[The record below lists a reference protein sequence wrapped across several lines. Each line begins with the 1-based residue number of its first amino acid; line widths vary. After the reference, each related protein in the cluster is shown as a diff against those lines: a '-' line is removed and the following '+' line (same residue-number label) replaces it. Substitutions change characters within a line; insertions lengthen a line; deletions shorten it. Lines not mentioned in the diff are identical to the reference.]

1 MRFRI
6 LYAYLLLQVTVKSEE
21 KWKWSSSSPSISS
34 TEATVAIT
42 SQPERNYR
50 YTGLATAKLVEADS
64 YNTPTTEHVEK
75 YAVATIQEVRDD
87 SSYSSAEIRTSVN
100 DTYEVVYD
108 DAYVQKSLQEAKDN
122 EARSHLKEKLCRLGL
137 AKECISVDA
146 KSYDFGIHP
155 SSISYV
161 QPVAIVAVGE
171 PIPAVPLGFGQ
182 QRALKHSKSS
192 SSKSKGHPASRFGGP
207 SLLPIGPYGGNGL
220 GGYGSFGSLGGI
232 TSQPIPARL
241 PPAPVQHVHQHQVVG
256 SPQIISPPYSAPPPA
271 APAVY
276 QSLPSYNPPPTVYQP
291 SPPPYQPPPQVYQPS
306 PPAYNPPLRQ
316 EYNNPA
322 PAVYNP
328 PPRQE
333 YSNPAPAVYNP
344 PPRQEY
350 TNPTPVYSPPP
361 SRPYNQISSQSY
373 NNGGSSYAQR
383 EQCYCVP
390 VDQCA
395 SYDIVGRDARNYE
408 IDPRSKLNST
418 IVLDYDIVVKQ
429 PEERQYVS
437 GSSSDAIRPRR
448 QPSQR
453 RQDVSSPGPEGP
465 SPVTSDAAVGKS
477 EELLRDVTKSIG
489 SIRQQKSIY
498 GGPYGEEGNVE
509 NRQRI
514 KRADASSNEVSP
526 RTYDYG
532 KGFKKAFGKGYAVP
546 FPVATPVA
554 VPQPYGVPYA
564 VPQPVPVA
572 QPYAVPQPVP
582 VRVPVV
588 QHVPVQVPV
597 AVPVRVE
604 VPVHV
609 PVRVEVPVRVDVP
622 VPVAAPYPVPVA
634 YEQPIQVH
642 HHYHR
647 QHHIPP
653 PPYVPPPAP
662 YYPPKASVYQPQLHS
677 GQETYSSP
685 SYGTPTQGYSGP
697 VPNYATAS
705 ASYGQ
710 SPYYGSEVKEASAT
724 GPIPQTHYAA
734 AQGSYGTAQET
745 TGYDSITVQSAAV
758 GNPDNSLRVSRTN
771 ERPRTRNSGVRFIDS
786 RSDQIESSS
795 SPGSPKTSSV
805 KFENSKRK
813 RSPQR
818 RDFLENEG
826 KQTSQINGNTDGR
839 QLGGYQS
846 CSYPQVCCRSPP
858 KTNRYSNGAPPG
870 TCGKRNPQGV
880 NGRIKSLPHAD
891 GEAEFGE
898 YPWQVAILKKDQYD
912 NVYVCGGALVGPSH
926 ILTVAHCIKGN
937 APRDLRIRLGEW
949 DVNRETEFYPHI
961 EKDVI
966 SVIIHPEYYP
976 GNLYNDIAVIKFE
989 GAIDFGYNPH
999 IAPICIPQRYQ
1010 DFTGS
1015 RCWVSGWGKDA
1026 FETGGKYQ
1034 NILKEVDLTV
1044 VANSECENKLRRTR
1058 LGYEFKLDHGFLCAG
1073 GEEGKDACKGDGGG
1087 PLVCESQGS
1096 WFLAGLV
1103 SWGVGCG
1110 QYDIPGVYSKVSE
1123 YSDWVKKMVVF

>member
-1 MRFRI
+1 MRFKI

-34 TEATVAIT
+34 TEATTAIT
-42 SQPERNYR
+42 SPPERSYR

-64 YNTPTTEHVEK
+64 YNVPATDHVEK
-75 YAVATIQEVRDD
+75 YPTAIIQEVKDD

-100 DTYEVVYD
+100 DTYQVVYS
-108 DAYVQKSLQEAKDN
+108 DASAQKSLQEAKDN
-122 EARSHLKEKLCRLGL
+122 EARSQLKEKLCRLGL
-137 AKECISVDA
+137 AKECTSVDA
-146 KSYDFGIHP
+146 KSYDYGIHP
-155 SSISYV
+155 SSVSYV

-171 PIPAVPLGFGQ
+171 PIPAVPLGQ
-182 QRALKHSKSS
+182 QRSLKQSKSS
-192 SSKSKGHPASRFGGP
+192 SSKSKGQPASRFGGP

-232 TSQPIPARL
+232 TSHPIPARL

-256 SPQIISPPYSAPPPA
+256 SSQIIAAPYSAPPPA

-291 SPPPYQPPPQVYQPS
+291 SPPPYQPSPQVYQPS
-306 PPAYNPPLRQ
+306 PPA
-316 EYNNPA
+316 
-322 PAVYNP
+322 YNP

-350 TNPTPVYSPPP
+350 TNPTSVYSPPP
-361 SRPYNQISSQSY
+361 SRPYNQISSY
-373 NNGGSSYAQR
+373 TNGGSSYAQR

-395 SYDIVGRDARNYE
+395 SYDIVGRDARNYQ

-418 IVLDYDIVVKQ
+418 TFLNYDIVVKQ

-437 GSSSDAIRPRR
+437 SSSSDAVRPRR
-448 QPSQR
+448 QQSQR
-453 RQDVSSPGPEGP
+453 RQDVSSPVPEGP
-465 SPVTSDAAVGKS
+465 SPVPSGAAV
-477 EELLRDVTKSIG
+477 D
-489 SIRQQKSIY
+489 
-498 GGPYGEEGNVE
+498 
-509 NRQRI
+509 
-514 KRADASSNEVSP
+514 
-526 RTYDYG
+526 
-532 KGFKKAFGKGYAVP
+532 
-546 FPVATPVA
+546 
-554 VPQPYGVPYA
+554 
-564 VPQPVPVA
+564 
-572 QPYAVPQPVP
+572 
-582 VRVPVV
+582 
-588 QHVPVQVPV
+588 
-597 AVPVRVE
+597 
-604 VPVHV
+604 
-609 PVRVEVPVRVDVP
+609 
-622 VPVAAPYPVPVA
+622 
-634 YEQPIQVH
+634 
-642 HHYHR
+642 
-647 QHHIPP
+647 
-653 PPYVPPPAP
+653 
-662 YYPPKASVYQPQLHS
+662 
-677 GQETYSSP
+677 
-685 SYGTPTQGYSGP
+685 
-697 VPNYATAS
+697 
-705 ASYGQ
+705 
-710 SPYYGSEVKEASAT
+710 
-724 GPIPQTHYAA
+724 
-734 AQGSYGTAQET
+734 
-745 TGYDSITVQSAAV
+745 
-758 GNPDNSLRVSRTN
+758 
-771 ERPRTRNSGVRFIDS
+771 
-786 RSDQIESSS
+786 
-795 SPGSPKTSSV
+795 
-805 KFENSKRK
+805 
-813 RSPQR
+813 
-818 RDFLENEG
+818 
-826 KQTSQINGNTDGR
+826 TDGR
-839 QLGGYQS
+839 QLGSYQT

-858 KTNRYSNGAPPG
+858 KSNRYSNGAPPG
-870 TCGKRNPQGV
+870 TCGRRNPQGV
-880 NGRIKSLPHAD
+880 NGRIKSLPYAD

-1044 VANSECENKLRRTR
+1044 VANAECENKLRRTR

-1110 QYDIPGVYSKVSE
+1110 QYDTPGVYSKVSE